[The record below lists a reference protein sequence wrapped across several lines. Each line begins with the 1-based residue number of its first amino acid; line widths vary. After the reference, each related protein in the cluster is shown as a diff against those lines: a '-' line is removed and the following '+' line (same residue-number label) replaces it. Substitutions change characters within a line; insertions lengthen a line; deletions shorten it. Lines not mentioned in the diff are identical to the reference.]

1 MAKKEGSVAPKER
14 VNIVYKSYTGDA
26 VEEIELPMR
35 FLVIGDFT
43 GRDEETPI
51 EQRDPINVDKDNFNQ
66 VLEAQKVSVD
76 IAVPNKLSGQD
87 GDELSVH
94 LDIKNMRDFTPDAY
108 SMNST
113 LEPGSGSS
121 PSASRLMFSRRTHSL
136 KLATSSSLVM
146 MFSGTSTPMP
156 EMQARCSNL
165 CSPCRELPASTVSS
179 TRLSIFIACY
189 CPSPRQ
195 TSARG
200 ATRPTWLST
209 T

>member
-94 LDIKNMRDFTPDAY
+94 LDIKNMRDFTPDAVCEQVPELKKLVELRDAL
-108 SMNST
+108 T
-113 LEPGSGSS
+113 
-121 PSASRLMFSRRTHSL
+121 SL
-136 KLATSSSLVM
+136 KGPLGNMPAFRKRLQALVDD
-146 MFSGTSTPMP
+146 P
-156 EMQARCSNL
+156 EAQQRIMQ
-165 CSPCRELPASTVSS
+165 ELS
-179 TRLSIFIACY
+179 
-189 CPSPRQ
+189 Q
-195 TSARG
+195 QDKG
-200 ATRPTWLST
+200 E
-209 T
+209 